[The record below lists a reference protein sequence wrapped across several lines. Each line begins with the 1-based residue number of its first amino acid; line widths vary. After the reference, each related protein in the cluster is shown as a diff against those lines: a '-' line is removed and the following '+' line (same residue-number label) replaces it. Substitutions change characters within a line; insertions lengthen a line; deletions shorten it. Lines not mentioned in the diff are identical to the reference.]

1 MAGVNKVILL
11 GNLGRD
17 PEVRY
22 LPSGSAV
29 ANFSIATSEA
39 YKDKNGNRVEQ
50 TEWHNVEVW
59 DAQAK
64 LVEQYL
70 KKGSKVY
77 VEGKIKTDTWE
88 DNGQK
93 RSAVKIRVNT
103 IQFLDAKGGGGEGGQ
118 SYSSAPTASSRPVS
132 AGDADL
138 VADPTDDLP
147 F

>member
-1 MAGVNKVILL
+1 MAGVNKVILV
-11 GNLGRD
+11 GNLGKD

-50 TEWHNVEVW
+50 TEWHNCEVW

-64 LVEQYL
+64 LAEQYL

-77 VEGKIKTDTWE
+77 LEGKIKTDSWE
-88 DNGQK
+88 DNGVK
-93 RSAVKIRVNT
+93 KYTVKIRVNT
-103 IQFLDAKGGGGEGGQ
+103 MQFLDAKGSEGGQ
-118 SYSSAPTASSRPVS
+118 SYASAPTQASRPVS